1 MLGPQLLASQ
11 TYRLLGYTMR
21 RVGKFRLRR
30 GGAWSCI
37 FCGLR
42 LYLQSRRV
50 SSGPKVMVSPLR
62 KFTSKYPNAFLPV
75 PCLLSI
81 GVPSFFP
88 WELQS
93 PFPGEEFA

>member
-30 GGAWSCI
+30 GGAWPCI
-37 FCGLR
+37 FFGLR
-42 LYLQSRRV
+42 LVSPGSEGAQRPQGHGLPITEVYLQISECFPA
-50 SSGPKVMVSPLR
+50 G
-62 KFTSKYPNAFLPV
+62 PV
-75 PCLLSI
+75 PAINKCSL
-81 GVPSFFP
+81 FFP